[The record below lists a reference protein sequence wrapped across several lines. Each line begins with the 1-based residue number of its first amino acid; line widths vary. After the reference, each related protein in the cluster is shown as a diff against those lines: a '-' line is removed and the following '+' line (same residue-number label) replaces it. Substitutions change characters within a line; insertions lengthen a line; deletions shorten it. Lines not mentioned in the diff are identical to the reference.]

1 MIARDVSKN
10 DIESFLSSFTY
21 NKHGGTDISKIA
33 PLVYEKDPNTLT
45 RMINDRVRAN
55 PPPAAV
61 TGASGEATE
70 EVSARRLRDILVDL
84 EDKSFESK
92 PQYYKSF
99 TTIDKDGDGFI
110 SYSDLSAHMTR
121 MKIKHS
127 ESELMSLMHT
137 VLDPER
143 KGFIDFPTF

>member
-1 MIARDVSKN
+1 MIARDVNKKE
-10 DIESFLSSFTY
+10 IESFLSSFTY
-21 NKHGGTDISKIA
+21 NKHGGTDITKIA

-61 TGASGEATE
+61 TGAFGEATE
-70 EVSARRLRDILVDL
+70 EVPVRRLRDIMVDL

-99 TTIDKDGDGFI
+99 TTMDKDGDGFI
-110 SYSDLSAHMTR
+110 SYNDLSAHMTR
-121 MKIKHS
+121 LKIQHS
-127 ESELMSLMHT
+127 DAELKSLMHT

-143 KGFIDFPTF
+143 KGYIDFPTF